1 MLSHNICK
9 TGLYFMHQY
18 LQIWGKKKPMIHG
31 QWRWNAAGLR
41 SHIIMII
48 MIMIN
53 DHDNDSNHSNHCN
66 YDSNY
71 YENCENVSSP
81 RSKMVGGVNY
91 GLVLSFH
98 VNNDHLK

>member
-1 MLSHNICK
+1 
-9 TGLYFMHQY
+9 MHQY
-18 LQIWGKKKPMIHG
+18 LQIWGKKKPMIPG

-41 SHIIMII
+41 SHIIIIIMII
-48 MIMIN
+48 MIN
-53 DHDNDSNHSNHCN
+53 DLDSNHHVHYDYDSNHCN
-66 YDSNY
+66 HYDHDVDCNY
-71 YENCENVSSP
+71 YENCEDVSSL

>member
-1 MLSHNICK
+1 MFIFCATISSDLGEEETNDTWPEEMECCR
-9 TGLYFMHQY
+9 FD
-18 LQIWGKKKPMIHG
+18 
-31 QWRWNAAGLR
+31 
-41 SHIIMII
+41 IIMII
-48 MIMIN
+48 MIIIIMIN

-71 YENCENVSSP
+71 YENCENVSFP

>member
-1 MLSHNICK
+1 MQ
-9 TGLYFMHQY
+9 QY

-53 DHDNDSNHSNHCN
+53 DHDNDSNHCNHCN
-66 YDSNY
+66 YDSNHCTHNDHDNDSNY
-71 YENCENVSSP
+71 YENCENVSSL

-98 VNNDHLK
+98 VNNDH